1 MNQNPVIIALSLI
14 LYVLIINPAFAKNQA
29 WLTYMEPEKKFELK
43 YPSTWL
49 IGNSFNQ
56 TSEDGLK
63 FYTDNASRYQS
74 NEIMQVGIGQRN
86 SELVAPGMNLNT
98 TLKLD
103 SVLFTQKFKDE
114 LQNFS
119 ASGKPIFNK
128 YNLSG
133 HPSLY
138 FEFSYTKSHVTKK
151 GFFIATDINNS
162 IFYVLF
168 TPDEKNFVKM
178 FPIGMEII
186 SSMRIHNI
194 YSMR

>member
-1 MNQNPVIIALSLI
+1 MHQNLVLIALSLI
-14 LYVLIINPAFAKNQA
+14 LYVLIVNSAFAKDQA
-29 WLTYMEPEKKFELK
+29 WLNYVEPEEKFELK

-49 IGNSFNQ
+49 IGNSFNE

-63 FYTDNASRYQS
+63 FYTDNQSRYQS

-98 TLKLD
+98 TLRLD
-103 SVLFTQKFKDE
+103 SVLFTQKFRDE

-119 ASGKPIFNK
+119 VSGKTIFNK

-138 FEFSYTKSHVTKK
+138 FEFSYIKSQVPKK

-168 TPDEKNFVKM
+168 ISDQKSFSKM
-178 FPIGMEII
+178 FPIGMKII
-186 SSMRIHNI
+186 SSVRIHKLV
-194 YSMR
+194 

>member
-1 MNQNPVIIALSLI
+1 MHQNLVIIALSLI
-14 LYVLIINPAFAKNQA
+14 LYFLVVNSAFAKDQG
-29 WLTYMEPEKKFELK
+29 WLNYVEPEKKFELK

-98 TLKLD
+98 TLRLD
-103 SVLFTQKFKDE
+103 SVLFTQKFNHE

-119 ASGKPIFNK
+119 VSGKTIFNK

-138 FEFSYTKSHVTKK
+138 FEFSYIKSQVTKK

-168 TPDEKNFVKM
+168 TPDQKSFSQM

-186 SSMRIHNI
+186 FSVRIHNLV
-194 YSMR
+194 

>member
-1 MNQNPVIIALSLI
+1 MRQNLVISALSLI
-14 LYVLIINPAFAKNQA
+14 LYVLIINSAFAKDQA
-29 WLTYMEPEKKFELK
+29 WLNYMEPGKKFELK

-63 FYTDNASRYQS
+63 FYTDNQSRYQS
-74 NEIMQVGIGQRN
+74 SEIMQVGIGQRN
-86 SELVAPGMNLNT
+86 NELVAPGMNLNT
-98 TLKLD
+98 TLRLD
-103 SVLFTQKFKDE
+103 SVLFTQKFRDE

-119 ASGKPIFNK
+119 VSGKTIFNK

-138 FEFSYTKSHVTKK
+138 FEFSYIKSQVTKK

-168 TPDEKNFVKM
+168 TPDQKSFSKM
-178 FPIGMEII
+178 FPVGMEII
-186 SSMRIHNI
+186 SSVRIHNLI
-194 YSMR
+194 

>member
-1 MNQNPVIIALSLI
+1 MNQNIVIITLSLI
-14 LYVLIINPAFAKNQA
+14 SYFLVVHSAFAKDQA
-29 WLTYMEPEKKFELK
+29 WLNYVEPEKKFELK

-63 FYTDNASRYQS
+63 FYTDNQSRFQS

-98 TLKLD
+98 TLRLD
-103 SVLFTQKFKDE
+103 SVLFTQKFNHE

-119 ASGKPIFNK
+119 VSGKTIFNK

-138 FEFSYTKSHVTKK
+138 FEFSYIKSQVTKK

-162 IFYVLF
+162 IFYILF
-168 TPDEKNFVKM
+168 TPDQKSFSKM

-186 SSMRIHNI
+186 FSVRIHNLV
-194 YSMR
+194 

>member
-1 MNQNPVIIALSLI
+1 MHQNVVILALSLL
-14 LYVLIINPAFAKNQA
+14 LYFLAVNSAFAKDQA
-29 WLTYMEPEKKFELK
+29 WLNYVEPENKFELD

-49 IGNSFNQ
+49 VGNSLNQ

-63 FYTDNASRYQS
+63 FFTDNQSRYQS

-98 TLKLD
+98 TLRLD

-119 ASGKPIFNK
+119 LSGKPIFNK
-128 YNLSG
+128 YNLGG

-138 FEFSYTKSHVTKK
+138 FEFSYIKSMVTKK

-162 IFYVLF
+162 IFYILF
-168 TPDEKNFVKM
+168 TPDQKSFSKM
-178 FPIGMEII
+178 FPIGREII
-186 SSMRIHNI
+186 SSVRIHNLV
-194 YSMR
+194 